1 MEVVIVIFFIIE
13 VQIDED
19 CGLFWVDILNKENK
33 VFLFEDILR
42 LLIII
47 IDDLIGYV
55 LWLFNFDNVQNVF
68 DFF

>member
-33 VFLFEDILR
+33 VF
-42 LLIII
+42 
-47 IDDLIGYV
+47 
-55 LWLFNFDNVQNVF
+55 
-68 DFF
+68 